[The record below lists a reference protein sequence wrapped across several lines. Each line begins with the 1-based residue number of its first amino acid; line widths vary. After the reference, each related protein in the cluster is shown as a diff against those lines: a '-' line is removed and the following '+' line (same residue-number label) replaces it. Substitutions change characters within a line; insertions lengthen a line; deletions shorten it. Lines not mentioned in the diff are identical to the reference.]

1 MSDQEQNA
9 IRRLTCIV
17 CPMSC
22 AGEVEIADGHI
33 VRMVG
38 FTCKRGQE
46 YAKNEVT
53 APKRVLTTT
62 IRIAGGFLPMLPVVS
77 RSPLPKG
84 KIVECAR
91 YLSNIVVQ
99 APVKEAD
106 AVCQDI
112 LGLGVDIIASRDM
125 NAAST

>member
-1 MSDQEQNA
+1 MSNQEQKTN
-9 IRRLTCIV
+9 RRLTCIV

-22 AGEVEIADGHI
+22 VGEVEIADGQI

-62 IRIAGGFLPMLPVVS
+62 VRINGGFLPLLPVVS
-77 RSPLPKG
+77 QTPLPKE
-84 KIVECAR
+84 KIIECAR
-91 YLSNIVVQ
+91 CLANITVK
-99 APVKEAD
+99 APVREGD
-106 AVCQDI
+106 AVCKDI
-112 LGLGVDIIASRDM
+112 LGLGVDMIASRDIE
-125 NAAST
+125 AVCE